1 LECWCVITQEP
12 TRLVPATS
20 QTTVNNI
27 IATTQSVPVGDD
39 RLFKD
44 IVTAE
49 ELHTLIMTSFSSDE
63 ARGLNHFILTP
74 IDVIDRG

>member
-1 LECWCVITQEP
+1 M
-12 TRLVPATS
+12 VPATS
-20 QTTVNNI
+20 LTTVNNI
-27 IATTQSVPVGDD
+27 IATTQSPPVGDD

-49 ELHTLIMTSFSSDE
+49 DLNELIMSSFSADE
-63 ARGLNHFILTP
+63 DRSLNHFLVTP